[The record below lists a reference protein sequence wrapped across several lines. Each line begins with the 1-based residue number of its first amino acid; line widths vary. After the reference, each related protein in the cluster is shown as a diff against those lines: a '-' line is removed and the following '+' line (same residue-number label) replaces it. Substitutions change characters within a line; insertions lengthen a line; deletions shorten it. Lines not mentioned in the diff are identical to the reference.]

1 MRNLKRALSLALASV
16 MLLGMMVVG
25 TGASYADVTSANNQ
39 EAIEV
44 MQAVGVMSGD
54 DKGNFNPDQKVTRG
68 EMAVVMA
75 NLLGLQ
81 VKDFVGAKTPFTD
94 VPEWANA
101 YVAACYADGITA
113 GISATQF
120 GFNYEVT
127 TAQAA
132 LMMMKALG
140 YFQNASDFGAD
151 WQVATVKQGST
162 INIFDG
168 IKAGASTAM
177 TRNEVAQ
184 IALNTLKATMVET
197 DGTNT
202 TIVTGDVTI
211 NTGDTKYV
219 EVTNSNSKYAAI
231 DNTKDGDKYY
241 VQLGEK
247 LFDGDLKLTKN
258 TSDVFGRPAVKWTYE
273 KDTVGTYAEQADA
286 TYTAKVK
293 VKDIY
298 ADLGL
303 SENKTAST
311 LTNGGNA
318 NTQAIS
324 KNDSTEIGAQGQL
337 TEVYYDSDKGTVE
350 IVFIDTYVGKVA
362 AVYSNVDD
370 PYVTVTALSSGAQ
383 NGDFETTGFKKDD
396 IVLYTYADGEVQ
408 SLALATKLAD
418 QKVTAYTGASNAAT
432 KLTANGT
439 EYKAAAKVKYA
450 ESLVADSSYDLYLDA
465 NGNVIYAK
473 LYEGG
478 VGNYAYVLE
487 CGQQTG
493 IYQNE
498 TDYYAK
504 LLFADGT
511 MKSVKTD
518 KDYSVA
524 YNAGTAPNGGG
535 DLKKFI
541 VTYTINDDEE
551 YVLTA
556 KSTAA
561 AAGDTIKLIP
571 GTSLVDL
578 TTGTDFYAN
587 SSTIFV
593 VAEKDG
599 NDTTYKAYTGI
610 ANAPK
615 IGTSSAGAA
624 VTSIVSYGEGTVADY
639 VFIEVNAGVI
649 SSDSDNMIFVKGA
662 TKTAADKVTSGSTVY
677 YVYTAYVNGEKTEL
691 KVLADGTASAAVTT
705 LESNVF
711 LKSVTYNSKGYVT
724 SVAAYADTADIKVVN
739 GTDGTRAESNG
750 TIGLKYTGTAWYTY
764 AKDVV
769 VYIVDGSDV
778 KVGSIASVNDDSNDA
793 YVAIVDSGE
802 VTALAIVKNG
812 VKTPTISGLTNQ
824 TVTLSGG
831 TVNATLDV
839 TVGEK
844 DGTTSYKWT
853 TTGGTLSADNTED
866 SSVTFTQAGVYT
878 VTLTVK
884 NVLADGSSSSTTA
897 SATITV
903 NPQA

>member
-25 TGASYADVTSANNQ
+25 TGASYADVTSKHNQ

-75 NLLGLQ
+75 NLLNLN
-81 VKDFVGAKTPFTD
+81 VKDFIGAKTPFTD
-94 VPEWANA
+94 VPEWAVP

-113 GISATQF
+113 GISATQY

-140 YFQNASDFGAD
+140 YFQNAKDFGSD
-151 WQVATVKQGST
+151 WQVATVKQGSK
-162 INIFDG
+162 INLFDG
-168 IKAGASTAM
+168 IAAGASTAM

-184 IALNTLKATMVET
+184 IALNTLKATKVET

-202 TIVTGDVTI
+202 TVTLPGGIVIDS
-211 NTGDTKYV
+211 GDTKYV
-219 EVTNSNSKYAAI
+219 EVTNANSKYAAI

-241 VQLGEK
+241 VQLGED
-247 LFDGDLKLTKN
+247 LFDGDLKLTKS

-273 KDTVGTYAEQADA
+273 KDTVGTYAEEADA

-311 LTNGGNA
+311 LTNGA
-318 NTQAIS
+318 NPSSQAIS
-324 KNDSTEIGAQGQL
+324 KNDSTEIGNQGQL

-370 PYVTVTALSSGAQ
+370 PYVTVTKLSTDGQ

-396 IVLYTYADGEVQ
+396 IVLYTYADGEIQ
-408 SLALATKLAD
+408 SLALAEKLAD
-418 QKVTAYTGASNAAT
+418 QKVTAYTGANNAAT

-450 ESLVADSSYDLYLDA
+450 DNLVADSSYDLYLDA

-478 VGNYAYVLE
+478 AGNYAYVLE
-487 CGQQTG
+487 CGEKDG
-493 IYQNE
+493 IYGSDKE
-498 TDYYAK
+498 YYAK

-511 MKSVKTD
+511 MKSVLTD
-518 KDYSVA
+518 KDYSTST
-524 YNAGTAPNGGG
+524 GTNKYE
-535 DLKKFI
+535 DDI
-541 VTYTINDDEE
+541 VTYTVNDDNE
-551 YVLTA
+551 YVLTTKAESQGA
-556 KSTAA
+556 KTV
-561 AAGDTIKLIP
+561 TLTP
-571 GTSLVDL
+571 GTSKV
-578 TTGTDFYAN
+578 TVASGTDFYTN

-593 VAEKDG
+593 VAEQDG
-599 NDTTYKAYTGI
+599 DNTTYKSYTGI

-615 IGTSSAGAA
+615 IAGASVINIA
-624 VTSIVSYGEGTVADY
+624 SYGSGSVVEY
-639 VFIEVNAGVI
+639 VFIEVSSANI
-649 SSDSDNMIFVKGA
+649 STDSDDMIFVKGA
-662 TKTAADKVTSGSTVY
+662 TKTDADKVTAGSTEY

-691 KVLADGTASAAVTT
+691 KVLTSATDAVNA
-705 LESNVF
+705 LKNNVF

-724 SVAAYADTADIKVVN
+724 SVAAYTTSGDITVLN
-739 GTDGTRAESNG
+739 GADGTRAESNG
-750 TIGLKYTGTAWYTY
+750 AVGFKYAEGSTVWYTY
-764 AKDVV
+764 AKDVA
-769 VYIVDGSDV
+769 VYVVDGSDV

-793 YVAIVDSGE
+793 YVAIVDNGE

-812 VKTPTISGLTNQ
+812 VKTPTIDFSSVTKTG
-824 TVTLSGG
+824 TLSDGK
-831 TVNATLDV
+831 ATLTMNP

-844 DGTTSYKWT
+844 ETKVSYKWT
-853 TTGGTLSADNTED
+853 CTGNGVTIADNDAESTTID
-866 SSVTFTQAGVYT
+866 FTQAGTYV

-884 NVLADGSSSSTTA
+884 NVLDDGSSSSTTA
-897 SATITV
+897 SATITI

>member
-25 TGASYADVTSANNQ
+25 TGASYADVTSKHNQ

-75 NLLGLQ
+75 NLLNLN
-81 VKDFVGAKTPFTD
+81 VKDFIGAKTPFTD
-94 VPEWANA
+94 VPEWAVP

-113 GISATQF
+113 GISATQY

-140 YFQNASDFGAD
+140 YFQLAKDFGSD
-151 WQVATVKQGST
+151 WQVATVKQGSK
-162 INIFDG
+162 INLFDG
-168 IKAGASTAM
+168 IAAGASTAM

-184 IALNTLKATMVET
+184 IALNTLKATKVET

-202 TIVTGDVTI
+202 TVTLPGGIVIDS
-211 NTGDTKYV
+211 GDTKYV
-219 EVTNSNSKYAAI
+219 EVTNANSKYAAI

-241 VQLGEK
+241 VQLGED
-247 LFDGDLKLTKN
+247 LFDGDLKLTKS

-273 KDTVGTYAEQADA
+273 KDTVGTYAEEADA

-311 LTNGGNA
+311 LTNGA
-318 NTQAIS
+318 NPSSQAIS

-370 PYVTVTALSSGAQ
+370 PYVTVTALSAGAQ
-383 NGDFETTGFKKDD
+383 NGEFETTGFKKDD

-408 SLALATKLAD
+408 SLALAEKLAD
-418 QKVTAYTGASNAAT
+418 QKVTAYTGANNAAT

-450 ESLVADSSYDLYLDA
+450 DNLVADSSYDLYLDA

-478 VGNYAYVLE
+478 VGNYAYILE
-487 CGQQTG
+487 CGKRDGVYTG
-493 IYQNE
+493 DDE
-498 TDYYAK
+498 YYAK

-518 KDYSVA
+518 KDYTSD
-524 YNAGTAPNGGG
+524 G
-535 DLKKFI
+535 KKI
-541 VTYTINDDEE
+541 ITYTINDDEE

-556 KSTAA
+556 KSAA

-593 VAEKDG
+593 VAETDG
-599 NDTTYKAYTGI
+599 KDTTYKAYTGI

-649 SSDSDNMIFVKGA
+649 SSDSDDMIFVKGA
-662 TKTAADKVTSGSTVY
+662 NKTAADKVTAGSTEY

-691 KVLADGTASAAVTT
+691 KVLTSATDAVNT
-705 LESNVF
+705 LKNNAF

-724 SVAAYADTADIKVVN
+724 SVAAYTTSGDITVLN

-750 TIGLKYTGTAWYTY
+750 TIGIKYTGTAWYTY
-764 AKDVV
+764 ADDVV

-812 VKTPTISGLTNQ
+812 VKTPTISGLNNQ

-831 TVNATLDV
+831 TVNAILDV

-844 DGTTSYKWT
+844 EGTTSYKWT

-866 SSVTFTQAGVYT
+866 SSVTFTQPGVYT

-884 NVLADGSSSSTTA
+884 NVLEDGSSSSTTA